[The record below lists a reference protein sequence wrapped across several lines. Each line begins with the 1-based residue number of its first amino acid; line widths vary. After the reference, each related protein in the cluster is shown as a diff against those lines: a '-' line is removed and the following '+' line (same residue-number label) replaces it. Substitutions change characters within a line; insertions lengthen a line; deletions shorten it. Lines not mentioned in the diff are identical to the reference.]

1 MGWGSPPQF
10 KKRRKRLCHWKSVW
24 RAILGPNPAIFRKET
39 THAFVCPCLCFVL
52 VISCFLG
59 KLFVRDP
66 SLAQP
71 IQGKRG
77 LGCTGVGESKV
88 FSRQDQR
95 VRGGTGVMLAGGLQ
109 AISAAPY
116 PCCFIPPPHPRI
128 HQGQLGSSDRKP
140 PNILESCQGCV
151 PPTKGS
157 ACLGE
162 GIPSFPLRAPPE
174 RGQRCWPLPSLM
186 ELGGDPGWHRQVE
199 GLTRPGRWQGLAG
212 MRRRKLGGG
221 RNWRGGRQLEWR
233 PPPGFPCPL
242 GLGTSIGFGT
252 SGAA

>member
-71 IQGKRG
+71 IQGKRR

-116 PCCFIPPPHPRI
+116 PCCFIPPPPHAYTRGSWAALTGSRQTFLNPAKAASLPPREVPA
-128 HQGQLGSSDRKP
+128 LG
-140 PNILESCQGCV
+140 
-151 PPTKGS
+151 
-157 ACLGE
+157 
-162 GIPSFPLRAPPE
+162 
-174 RGQRCWPLPSLM
+174 RGYRPSLS
-186 ELGGDPGWHRQVE
+186 
-199 GLTRPGRWQGLAG
+199 GLPRSVGRGAGLCQA
-212 MRRRKLGGG
+212 
-221 RNWRGGRQLEWR
+221 
-233 PPPGFPCPL
+233 
-242 GLGTSIGFGT
+242 
-252 SGAA
+252 

>member
-10 KKRRKRLCHWKSVW
+10 KKRRKRLCHWKAVW

-52 VISCFLG
+52 VVSCFLG

-95 VRGGTGVMLAGGLQ
+95 VRGGTGVMLVGGLQ
-109 AISAAPY
+109 AISTAPIHAASSPR
-116 PCCFIPPPHPRI
+116 HPRT

-151 PPTKGS
+151 PPTKES

-162 GIPSFPLRAPPE
+162 GIQSFPQ
-174 RGQRCWPLPSLM
+174 GS
-186 ELGGDPGWHRQVE
+186 PGAWAEV
-199 GLTRPGRWQGLAG
+199 LASA
-212 MRRRKLGGG
+212 K
-221 RNWRGGRQLEWR
+221 
-233 PPPGFPCPL
+233 PD
-242 GLGTSIGFGT
+242 
-252 SGAA
+252 GAGWGPRVA